1 MPRVNLAL
9 FLALIWPHVSFGA
22 ESSDSPVVQGRR
34 PIMAEPFLRTGDAVA
49 LCLLRERQWQ
59 DFCNGLVQGYADYV
73 VIRKKACIPAT
84 VTRQD
89 LVAVFAGPHVV
100 VSTGYIDDLPA
111 FETAVELFISH
122 FPCD

>member
-22 ESSDSPVVQGRR
+22 GSSDSPVVQGRR
-34 PIMAEPFLRTGDAVA
+34 PIVAEPFLRTGDAVA

>member
-1 MPRVNLAL
+1 MPRVNVAL
-9 FLALIWPHVSFGA
+9 FLALIWPHASLGA
-22 ESSDSPVVQGRR
+22 ENPDFPVVHGHR
-34 PIMAEPFLRTGDAVA
+34 PVTTEPFLRTGDAVA
-49 LCLLRERQWQ
+49 LCLRRERQSQ

-84 VTRQD
+84 ITPQE

-111 FETAVELFISH
+111 FETAVEMFIRH

>member
-1 MPRVNLAL
+1 MPRVNLVL

-22 ESSDSPVVQGRR
+22 ESSDFPVVQGRR
-34 PIMAEPFLRTGDAVA
+34 PVVAEPFLRTGDAVA
-49 LCLLRERQWQ
+49 LCLRRERQWQ

-73 VIRKKACIPAT
+73 VIRKKACVPAT
-84 VTRQD
+84 VTPQE

-111 FETAVELFISH
+111 FETAVVLFISH

>member
-9 FLALIWPHVSFGA
+9 FLALIWPHASFGA
-22 ESSDSPVVQGRR
+22 ESSDFPVVQGRR
-34 PIMAEPFLRTGDAVA
+34 PVVAEPFLRTGDAVA

-73 VIRKKACIPAT
+73 VLRKKACIPAT
-84 VTRQD
+84 VTLRD
-89 LVAVFAGPHVV
+89 LVAVFAGPDVV

-111 FETAVELFISH
+111 LETAVEMFIRH